1 MKLKY
6 RKNIFMRSFLLLV
19 PLFLAGVSPKV
30 YAQVL
35 DTSVK
40 PTSPP
45 ISSRE
50 ELQVE
55 DPIAQTTHG
64 TAADLQQVPSVSTTV
79 PLSSAFAAESIAQG
93 TTEPILDAPAPEAP
107 KPETTTSESAGE
119 APSLRTEPVS
129 PDELPFQP
137 KKDLLQSSKRYS
149 PGITYLTP
157 SAYGKSWGQ
166 VSVGGSFQS
175 RVRFGTESDASFGV
189 GIGLGNA
196 RKTVG
201 LDVGLNIADVTGFS
215 RGSVG
220 FKLHRR
226 LPAQFA
232 VAVGVDNAIR
242 WGDVGG
248 GIGPYGVVT
257 KSFQLREDSKL
268 PFSQLYVSGGAGTGR
283 FRSESDLVNGRDS
296 VGVFGSV
303 AVRVIEQANFITE
316 WSGQDLTLAVSVL
329 PFPKFPLVLTPAVTD
344 VTGTAGDGPRFAFA
358 VGLGFT
364 F

>member
-1 MKLKY
+1 MKL
-6 RKNIFMRSFLLLV
+6 NDQNSFCMSILLLLI
-19 PLFLAGVSPKV
+19 PLFLVGVSPKV
-30 YAQVL
+30 QAQVL
-35 DTSVK
+35 NTAIKPASTPNGPVEMSEGDT
-40 PTSPP
+40 PLEPAT
-45 ISSRE
+45 
-50 ELQVE
+50 
-55 DPIAQTTHG
+55 
-64 TAADLQQVPSVSTTV
+64 TAADLQSDPSTLTSA
-79 PLSSAFAAESIAQG
+79 PLSSAFTPEAIAQG
-93 TTEPILDAPAPEAP
+93 TTEPLPETPAPEAP
-107 KPETTTSESAGE
+107 KPEPSTSESAGE
-119 APSLRTEPVS
+119 APRLRTEPVS

-137 KKDLLQSSKRYS
+137 RKDLLQRSVRYS

-166 VSVGGSFQS
+166 FSVGGSFQS
-175 RVRFGTESDASFGV
+175 RVRFGTESDASFGG
-189 GIGLGNA
+189 GIGFGNA

-201 LDVGLNIADVTGFS
+201 LDVSINIADVTNFE
-215 RGSVG
+215 RGSIG

-232 VAVGVDNAIR
+232 VAVGVENAIR
-242 WGDVGG
+242 WGAVGG
-248 GIGPYGVVT
+248 GVGPYGVIT
-257 KSFQLREDSKL
+257 KSFQLREDPKL
-268 PFSQLYVSGGAGTGR
+268 PFSQLYLSGGAGTGR
-283 FRSESDLVNGRDS
+283 FRSEGDIINDRNS

-303 AVRVIEQANFITE
+303 AVRVIEQMNFITE